1 MEFENLQHTMS
12 TTRHPR
18 IQAVSEGS
26 IIPGATVP
34 PPGLALGEVVAE
46 APPAVEPEA
55 PANGVPVTAGVS
67 DA

>member
-1 MEFENLQHTMS
+1 MTLRILN
-12 TTRHPR
+12 R

-46 APPAVEPEA
+46 VPPAEPEA
-55 PANGVPVTAGVS
+55 PANGVPVAAGVG